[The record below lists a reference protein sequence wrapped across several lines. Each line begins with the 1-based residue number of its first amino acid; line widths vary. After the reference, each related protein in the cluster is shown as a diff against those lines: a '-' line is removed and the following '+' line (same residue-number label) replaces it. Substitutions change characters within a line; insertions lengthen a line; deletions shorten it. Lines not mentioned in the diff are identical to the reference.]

1 MIRDNKPITFQE
13 AIGLLA
19 SRNGHENLQRKID
32 TLEWLLSRPVELEPF
47 KAKPEQL
54 REPQPQLLECAEC
67 GEPTYPTG
75 RIDVCQD
82 CYYAISGYMED

>member
-1 MIRDNKPITFQE
+1 MIRDDKPITFQE
-13 AIGLLA
+13 AVGLLA
-19 SRNGHENLQRKID
+19 SRNGRENLQRKID
-32 TLEWLLSRPVELEPF
+32 TLEYLLSRDVESEPSR
-47 KAKPEQL
+47 AKSAQL
-54 REPQPQLLECAEC
+54 REPQLALIECAEC